1 MPEIERET
9 RAKCQNQSGELL
21 IRERSFAEARD
32 FRIESINARFFL
44 PLCGALSSA
53 LHFLISAKTEK
64 VATSVGHRILLSDGD
79 FVARLDDLLNNCCSR
94 GQHKWRE
101 ASSVCAIMYACACAR
116 KSFSFRP
123 QSRFLQIYLVIRFV
137 ILRLRLSSVSLSG
150 GPRFDS

>member
-1 MPEIERET
+1 MLICRFFRSKAARSKSKKTLTDRLHNDRCSKTKKNRSQVKSILLGESARDNFLHVPEGERET

-53 LHFLISAKTEK
+53 LHFLIGAKTEK

-79 FVARLDDLLNNCCSR
+79 FVARLDDLL
-94 GQHKWRE
+94 
-101 ASSVCAIMYACACAR
+101 
-116 KSFSFRP
+116 
-123 QSRFLQIYLVIRFV
+123 
-137 ILRLRLSSVSLSG
+137 
-150 GPRFDS
+150 